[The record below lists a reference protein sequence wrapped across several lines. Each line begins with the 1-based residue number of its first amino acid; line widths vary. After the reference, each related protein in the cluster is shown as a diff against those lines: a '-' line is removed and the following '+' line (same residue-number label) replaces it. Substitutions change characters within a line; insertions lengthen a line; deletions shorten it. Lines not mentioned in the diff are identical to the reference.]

1 MEKHAVVHTKSSN
14 ICMYAIVDNM
24 DNEIPH

>member
-14 ICMYAIVDNM
+14 IYMYAMVDNT